1 MKILSRRS
9 IIAAVVVL
17 AVGVTL
23 LAIALFPPIAA
34 RDETAI
40 RELVAKQFP
49 DIRIE
54 SLSKSPIP
62 GLYELYYGGR
72 IVYVDEKVNYVLQ
85 GPLLDAK
92 GRWNLTAESLGKFA
106 AIPFDELPFD
116 SAFKIVKGTG
126 QRKLALFGDP
136 ASTAIRHLEQEL
148 AQVDNMTLYV
158 FLLPFEHRN
167 PGATDKARGIWCATD
182 RASAWHE
189 TVANGRTP
197 PAPATCSAPIDETL
211 KIASKHHVNVLP
223 TLVFADGRR
232 MTGALSASHIERLL
246 AATAAPSAR

>member
-1 MKILSRRS
+1 MKISSRRS
-9 IIAAVVVL
+9 IIAAAVI
-17 AVGVTL
+17 AVGAMLV
-23 LAIALFPPIAA
+23 AIALFPPIAA

-72 IVYVDEKVNYVLQ
+72 IVYVDDKVNYVLQ

-136 ASTAIRHLEQEL
+136 ASPAVRHIEQEL
-148 AQVDNMTLYV
+148 TQVDHMTLYV

-167 PGATDKARGIWCATD
+167 PGATDKAHGIWCATD
-182 RASAWHE
+182 RAGAWHE
-189 TVANGRTP
+189 AVANGRTP
-197 PAPATCSAPIDETL
+197 PTPATCSAPIDDTL
-211 KIASKHHVNVLP
+211 KLASKHHINILP
-223 TLVFADGRR
+223 TLVFANGLR

-246 AATAAPSAR
+246 AAAAAPSAR